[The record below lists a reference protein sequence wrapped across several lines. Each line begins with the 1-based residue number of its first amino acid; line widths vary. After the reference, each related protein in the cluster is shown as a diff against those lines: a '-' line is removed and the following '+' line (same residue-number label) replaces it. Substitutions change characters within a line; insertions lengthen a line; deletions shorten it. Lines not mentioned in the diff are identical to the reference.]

1 MDKRTAV
8 KAALCVMAVI
18 ALTSAFAER
27 LWPNTR
33 PTGDV
38 CLSRGELSGAPLR
51 ATAPGI
57 PDDLDSPPG
66 NGSLPADKAGPEG
79 KAPPSQI
86 KLDIILTMRRPR
98 IAAGRHRAHRAAD
111 KLRIV
116 LAGSLADEPVAAV
129 APNFPAPYA

>member
-1 MDKRTAV
+1 MDKFTAV
-8 KAALCVMAVI
+8 KAALCIMAVI
-18 ALTSAFAER
+18 ASTSAFAER
-27 LWPNTR
+27 LWLNTR
-33 PTGDV
+33 PAGDV

-66 NGSLPADKAGPEG
+66 DGFLPADKAGPEG

-98 IAAGRHRAHRAAD
+98 IAAGRHRAHRGC
-111 KLRIV
+111 R
-116 LAGSLADEPVAAV
+116 
-129 APNFPAPYA
+129 